1 MQHVTSWKLPAG
13 AVTAIGSVA
22 HIDADAAVG
31 FSLSSCP
38 DLPFVPQLV
47 RRHPAEGMIA
57 QVLLGVA
64 GMDFVGDRLVL
75 DAKAFDAAL
84 EPALDLSHQAFT
96 GLRTFLRLARSH
108 HGPVKWQVAGPLTVG
123 MALLHHGVA
132 PSDAF
137 HVALRAVRHAART
150 IFDTVERELPGRTQV
165 VFFDEPSAAA
175 VLTAGFPLAPDDA
188 IDVVSGALAA
198 LEGKAL
204 VGLHCC
210 AEADLAALVAAGPA
224 IISVPSDAAHAKLG
238 SIIGPFLDKGGI
250 VAWGVVPTDRPLA
263 VNPDRYWHELS
274 AVWCELVS
282 GGCDPLLL
290 RRQSL
295 LTPACGLAHHTPEQ
309 AVQIL
314 GLTSSVASRVAEQ
327 AAATRL
333 IIGA

>member
-1 MQHVTSWKLPAG
+1 MQHVALSKLPAG
-13 AVTAIGSVA
+13 AVTGIGSLSHVDAVA
-22 HIDADAAVG
+22 AAR
-31 FSLSSCP
+31 FSLATCP

-47 RRHPAEGMIA
+47 HRHPAEGMIA

-64 GMDFVGDRLVL
+64 GIGLVGDRLVL
-75 DAKAFDAAL
+75 DLQAFDASL
-84 EPALDLSHQAFT
+84 EPSLDLGHQAFV

-108 HGPVKWQVAGPLTVG
+108 HGPVKWQLAGPLTVG

-150 IFDTVERELPGRTQV
+150 IFARVEHDLPGRTQV
-165 VFFDEPSAAA
+165 VFIDEPSAAA
-175 VLTAGFPLAPDDA
+175 VFRPGFPLPPDDA
-188 IDVVSGALAA
+188 IDLVSGALAV
-198 LEGKAL
+198 LEGKAF

-210 AEADLAALVAAGPA
+210 ADADLAALMAAGPA
-224 IISVPSDAAHAKLG
+224 IISVPSDAAHARLG
-238 SIIGPFLDKGGI
+238 GLFAPFLEKGGV

-263 VNPDRYWHELS
+263 ANPDRYWHELS

-282 GGCDPLLL
+282 GGCDPLRL
-290 RRQSL
+290 RRQSW
-295 LTPACGLAHHTPEQ
+295 LTPACGLAHHTPDQ
-309 AVQIL
+309 SAVIL
-314 GLTSSVASRVAEQ
+314 GLTSSVAARVAEQ